1 MPDPASP
8 RSSPLLSSAQARV
21 VDTVSWQSPRM
32 VSLKPQSTVDVADDA
47 GTRIY
52 LSTSSFQGQGSMGYG
67 FPGSTSSCVARP
79 PPQQMAS
86 LRFSPKSFYSSG
98 AFIGVQDTEAGS
110 SRSSTLHCYI
120 PNPGVQPA
128 LRENRS
134 QHNLSPIWQEWIMSV
149 QNAVKDQVW
158 TIAEIP
164 TTNPVNDPAS
174 LKRSD
179 NLSLSALARQTSVEK
194 RQFLI
199 LSESALSWAQ
209 ITRPVDMLQAGLE
222 VDKDALTVIHDS

>member
-1 MPDPASP
+1 M
-8 RSSPLLSSAQARV
+8 
-21 VDTVSWQSPRM
+21 
-32 VSLKPQSTVDVADDA
+32 
-47 GTRIY
+47 
-52 LSTSSFQGQGSMGYG
+52 
-67 FPGSTSSCVARP
+67 
-79 PPQQMAS
+79 
-86 LRFSPKSFYSSG
+86 
-98 AFIGVQDTEAGS
+98 
-110 SRSSTLHCYI
+110 
-120 PNPGVQPA
+120 
-128 LRENRS
+128 
-134 QHNLSPIWQEWIMSV
+134 

>member
-1 MPDPASP
+1 
-8 RSSPLLSSAQARV
+8 
-21 VDTVSWQSPRM
+21 
-32 VSLKPQSTVDVADDA
+32 
-47 GTRIY
+47 
-52 LSTSSFQGQGSMGYG
+52 
-67 FPGSTSSCVARP
+67 
-79 PPQQMAS
+79 MAS

-98 AFIGVQDTEAGS
+98 AFIGVQDSEAGS
-110 SRSSTLHCYI
+110 SRSSTLHCYV

-128 LRENRS
+128 LRENRN
-134 QHNLSPIWQEWIMSV
+134 QHNLSPVWQEWIMSI
-149 QNAVKDQVW
+149 QNAIKDHVW

-179 NLSLSALARQTSVEK
+179 SLSLSALARQSSVER

-222 VDKDALTVIHDS
+222 VDKDALTVIHDA